1 MSLAPAE
8 RGTFLFNVNDNDN
21 DNINDNVNA
30 GGRA

>member
-8 RGTFLFNVNDNDN
+8 RGTFLFNIN

>member
-8 RGTFLFNVNDNDN
+8 RGTFLFKVN

-30 GGRA
+30 GIRD